1 MGLIKTR
8 INRSD
13 SPLRFDSGFET
24 NGDFNLMW
32 VYHDA
37 PDTIPRAYETSNF
50 EYMPFMHSCGGSLRS
65 GSTFC
70 SIRIKTDDS
79 GIKDLSISV
88 PGSKKGNGKLWAYGN
103 DNPNGNT
110 LIVQHTDGYQDMY
123 TGLTEC
129 RFSNG
134 TWTVDLPNCNF
145 VPGSSS
151 SVTLIGETPGGN
163 DEVIVGSLNSPTT
176 ISLSSSGVYTW
187 PEGSVDVPPADNAD
201 HTKVIRGYRVILDD
215 KYDIY
220 DIYDPE
226 LHLIEPI
233 LELEVNTAGSFEF
246 ILPPNHRYYDKVQ
259 PYNCLIEVY
268 EDTIQHF
275 IGRPISIE
283 IDYYKQKKV
292 YCEGAL
298 NFLKDFILPPG
309 TNPFE
314 VNAEQATAY
323 ETDDERELDVKIA
336 TSAKNAL
343 KGLFESVANRRKNL
357 NSWSIDKSTGQLST
371 CLYKIR
377 QNSPYLDTPIK
388 VIRTDPRRY
397 SESVPVE
404 NIPRSHLATVDSEWY
419 SVKEIEFSSQDTAR
433 FGMPY
438 ADYIKQMTVGYVTVP
453 GMLTGD
459 RSKLEVASYTTA
471 LDLFN
476 NILLDFFGGYIFFHR
491 ELPRSEEDGKWQQD
505 YSTGIKVS
513 HTKCLYF
520 DWYKDMPYTCNQ
532 TIEFGLNLLDYQEQF
547 NGENFATQ
555 IIAYNGQKD
564 DEGREI
570 ASTYTTDAAV
580 LYGTIDKAIEFSS
593 AESENE
599 LLSMA
604 KQYAEDTQFNAS
616 VIECTAA
623 DLHPVNENYEP
634 FRIGQMIHCVSVPH
648 LVDKWFPLTKLTI
661 ELNKEEGSKQIT
673 LGTKPRETLT
683 KVVNSKK
690 YWVGTKTQYEK
701 TVKDNSD
708 EIYFVTE

>member
-1 MGLIKTR
+1 MGLIKTK

-13 SPLRFDSGFET
+13 SPLRFDSGFESS
-24 NGDFNLMW
+24 GDFNLMW
-32 VYHDA
+32 VYNDH
-37 PDTIPRAYETSNF
+37 PETIPRAYETSDYN
-50 EYMPFMHSCGGSLRS
+50 YMPFMHSCGGSLRS

-70 SIRIKTDDS
+70 SIKIRTDDS

-103 DNPNGNT
+103 DNPNGYT
-110 LIVQHTDGYQDMY
+110 LVISQPDGYQDMH

-145 VPGSSS
+145 VPGA
-151 SVTLIGETPGGN
+151 VFNIVLIGETPGDN
-163 DEVIVGSLNSPTT
+163 DEVIVGSLNSSTSIT
-176 ISLSSSGVYTW
+176 LSSSGVYTW

-215 KYDIY
+215 TYDIY

-268 EDTIQHF
+268 EDTVQHF

-298 NFLKDFILPPG
+298 NFLKDYILKPG
-309 TNPFE
+309 ACPFE
-314 VNAEQATAY
+314 LYAESYNTY
-323 ETDDERELDVKIA
+323 ETDDGDIDVKLGI
-336 TSAKNAL
+336 SAKNAL
-343 KGLFESVANRRKNL
+343 KSLFEDITNTRKDL
-357 NSWSIDKSTGQLST
+357 NTWKVDKSTGQFST
-371 CLYKIR
+371 TIYKIR
-377 QNSPYLDTPIK
+377 KNSPYLDTPIK
-388 VIRTDPRRY
+388 VIKTNPTRY
-397 SESVPVE
+397 AESVPVE
-404 NIPRSHLATVDSEWY
+404 NIPRDHVMDFDSEWY
-419 SVKEIEFSSQDTAR
+419 AVKEIELPLHDIAR
-433 FGMPY
+433 LGMPY
-438 ADYIKQMTVGYVTVP
+438 ADYIKQMTPGYVTIS
-453 GMLTGD
+453 GLLTGD
-459 RSKLEVASYTTA
+459 RSELGATSYTTA
-471 LDLFN
+471 LDFFN
-476 NILLDFFGGYIFFHR
+476 NILLDFFGGYVFFHR
-491 ELPRSEEDGKWQQD
+491 EFPRSEEDGKWQQD
-505 YSTGIKVS
+505 YSTGVKVS

-547 NGENFATQ
+547 NGENFATK

-564 DEGREI
+564 DGGREVET
-570 ASTYTTDAAV
+570 TYTTDAAV
-580 LYGTIDKAIEFSS
+580 LYGTIEKAIEFSG
-593 AESENE
+593 AETESE
-599 LLSMA
+599 LATLA